1 MRLQYSVSALT
12 VFTYCFLYT
21 VSVCLVH
28 KKICSYTCIFA
39 YLDVRPAEEHEYDVG
54 MVLLDSYDEGC
65 VAVAV
70 ADVGI
75 CLG

>member
-1 MRLQYSVSALT
+1 MYIYIRSAKNI
-12 VFTYCFLYT
+12 F
-21 VSVCLVH
+21 
-28 KKICSYTCIFA
+28 CIYMFA

-54 MVLLDSYDEGC
+54 VVLLDSYDEGG
-65 VAVAV
+65 VAIAV

>member
-1 MRLQYSVSALT
+1 M
-12 VFTYCFLYT
+12 
-21 VSVCLVH
+21 
-28 KKICSYTCIFA
+28 FA

-54 MVLLDSYDEGC
+54 VVLLDSYDEGG